1 MRHFAALML
10 ALFALA
16 SPAWAMSVSDVLDL
30 LRAGVSESVIL
41 DQVDAEDARF
51 QLDTEDI
58 LALKNMGASDDLVRA
73 LIATGDDGD
82 ERDDADWT
90 DDYYAN
96 DYYRS
101 QPSSVTLSF
110 AYDPFG
116 YYWYCSPYIT
126 ATTIPSAPSTSA
138 GTTAAASAEAGEL
151 VRILLPA
158 YYRSYCFAHY
168 PRVYYHYDSHVR
180 YHGYDSGTRHSYAD
194 RSNDRTRS
202 ERRYSRDT
210 TRRSSDPARRS
221 IDRSRATPRT
231 DRYRDPAVTR
241 TPDRRQSWSDRDR
254 SRVQTPRTDRS
265 HSSPRVRLPAAR
277 RAQQVARPEGSSEVG
292 TGLRVVE
299 MRTPAVAGA
308 ADERGG
314 VQP

>member
-116 YYWYCSPYIT
+116 YYWYCSPYYYGYYYPFRT
-126 ATTIPSAPSTSA
+126 VDFGWYYGGCLSRSWWSWY
-138 GTTAAASAEAGEL
+138 GYW
-151 VRILLPA
+151 PA

-168 PRVYYHYDSHVR
+168 PRVYHHYDSHVR

-221 IDRSRATPRT
+221 IDRSRTPRT

-265 HSSPRVRLPAAR
+265 HSSPRVQAPSRSTGRSSGTTRSSSGSRDRSSGSRDADSGR
-277 RAQQVARPEGSSEVG
+277 RWGR
-292 TGLRVVE
+292 
-299 MRTPAVAGA
+299 
-308 ADERGG
+308 
-314 VQP
+314 